1 MKCTLGFDDA
11 PRFRL
16 EIIMTIEQ
24 CYQKMGGSYAE
35 VCGRLPSQRLV
46 EKFARKFLDDQSY
59 AELTAAMAAGDH
71 DAAFRA
77 AHTLKGVA
85 ANLSF
90 TKLRDSASELTELL
104 RAPADTIPAKAG
116 PMLEAVT
123 RDYEATVAAI
133 RQLD

>member
-1 MKCTLGFDDA
+1 
-11 PRFRL
+11 
-16 EIIMTIEQ
+16 MTIEQ
-24 CYQKMGGSYAE
+24 CYQEMGGNYTE

-46 EKFARKFLDDQSY
+46 EKFVRKFLDDQSY

-71 DAAFRA
+71 DVAFRA

-90 TKLRDSASELTELL
+90 TKLRASASELTELL
-104 RAPADTIPAKAG
+104 RAPADTIPPEAA

-123 RDYEATVAAI
+123 RDYEATIAAI
-133 RQLD
+133 RALD

>member
-1 MKCTLGFDDA
+1 
-11 PRFRL
+11 
-16 EIIMTIEQ
+16 MTIEQ

-104 RAPADTIPAKAG
+104 RAPADTIPPEAAST
-116 PMLEAVT
+116 MEAVT

-133 RQLD
+133 RGLD

>member
-1 MKCTLGFDDA
+1 
-11 PRFRL
+11 
-16 EIIMTIEQ
+16 MTIEQ
-24 CYQKMGGSYAE
+24 CYQEMGGNYAE

-46 EKFARKFLDDQSY
+46 EKFVRKFLEDQSY
-59 AELTAAMAAGDH
+59 AELTAAMAAGNH
-71 DAAFRA
+71 DDAFRA

-90 TKLRDSASELTELL
+90 TRLRTSASELTELL
-104 RAPADTIPAKAG
+104 RAPADTIPSEAA

-133 RQLD
+133 RALD

>member
-1 MKCTLGFDDA
+1 
-11 PRFRL
+11 
-16 EIIMTIEQ
+16 MTIEQ
-24 CYQKMGGSYAE
+24 CYQEMGGNYTE

-46 EKFARKFLDDQSY
+46 EKFVRKFLDDRSY

-90 TKLRDSASELTELL
+90 TKLRASAFISRTAMNFPGS
-104 RAPADTIPAKAG
+104 RFST
-116 PMLEAVT
+116 
-123 RDYEATVAAI
+123 
-133 RQLD
+133 

>member
-1 MKCTLGFDDA
+1 
-11 PRFRL
+11 
-16 EIIMTIEQ
+16 MTIEQ
-24 CYQKMGGSYAE
+24 CYQEMGANFAE

-59 AELTAAMAAGDH
+59 AQLTEAMAAGNH
-71 DAAFRA
+71 DDAFRA

-90 TKLRDSASELTELL
+90 TKLRASASALTELL
-104 RAPADTIPAKAG
+104 RAPADTIPAEAG
-116 PMLEAVT
+116 PMLEAIT
-123 RDYEATVAAI
+123 RDYEMTVAAI

>member
-1 MKCTLGFDDA
+1 
-11 PRFRL
+11 
-16 EIIMTIEQ
+16 MTIEQ
-24 CYQKMGGSYAE
+24 CYQKMGGNYTE

-46 EKFARKFLDDQSY
+46 EKFVRKFLDDRSY

-90 TKLRDSASELTELL
+90 TKLRASASELTEKLGRIQVSTERQNAE
-104 RAPADTIPAKAG
+104 RAMIMKLTLWKRP
-116 PMLEAVT
+116 L
-123 RDYEATVAAI
+123 
-133 RQLD
+133 

>member
-1 MKCTLGFDDA
+1 
-11 PRFRL
+11 
-16 EIIMTIEQ
+16 MTIEQ
-24 CYQKMGGSYAE
+24 CYQEMGGSYAE

-46 EKFARKFLDDQSY
+46 EKFVRKFLDDQSY
-59 AELTAAMAAGDH
+59 AELIAAMAAGDH
-71 DAAFRA
+71 DVAFRA

-116 PMLEAVT
+116 PMLETVT

>member
-1 MKCTLGFDDA
+1 
-11 PRFRL
+11 
-16 EIIMTIEQ
+16 MTIEQ
-24 CYQKMGGSYAE
+24 CYQAMGGSYDE
-35 VCGRLPSQRLV
+35 VSGRLPSKRLV

-59 AELTAAMAAGDH
+59 SQLRQALETGSREE
-71 DAAFRA
+71 AFRA

-90 TKLRDSASELTELL
+90 TRLRASSSDLTELL
-104 RAPADTIPAKAG
+104 RNADAIPPEASSL
-116 PMLEAVT
+116 MEAVT